1 MTMKITLERYIE
13 LSKIEEP
20 TETQVISILT
30 GKSEADVKKLSIEEV
45 ERISKEIES
54 VYNTKEFVPYFKH
67 KGVLYGFIPN
77 LDKITYGENRDLVSY
92 ISNWDTMHRAM
103 AVAYRPIKKN
113 WLGRPILKKGQYVIE
128 DYKGTS
134 DANKFLDLDVKIVL
148 GMQVFFY
155 NLMKELVNSIP
166 NYFQSKEMQKELTS
180 LGLNGE
186 AIKKYTHSLKVI

>member
-20 TETQVISILT
+20 TEMQVISILT
-30 GKSEADVKKLSIEEV
+30 GRSEADIKKLSIEEV
-45 ERISKEIES
+45 ESISKEIES

-92 ISNWDTMHRAM
+92 ISNWNTMHRAM

-113 WLGRPILKKGQYVIE
+113 WLGRPMLKRGQYVIE

-155 NLMKELVNSIP
+155 NLMRELVNSIP

-186 AIKKYTHSLKVI
+186 AIKKYIHSLRVI

>member
-1 MTMKITLERYIE
+1 MTIKITLERYIE

-20 TETQVISILT
+20 TDMQVMCILT
-30 GKSEADVKKLSIEEV
+30 GKSEADIKKLSIEEV
-45 ERISKEIES
+45 ESISKEIQS

-92 ISNWDTMHRAM
+92 ISNWNTMHRAM
-103 AVAYRPIKKN
+103 SVAYRPIKKN
-113 WLGRPILKKGQYVIE
+113 WLGRPMLKKGQYVIE

-134 DANKFLDLDVKIVL
+134 DADKFLDLDVKIVL
-148 GMQVFFY
+148 GMQIFFY

-186 AIKKYTHSLKVI
+186 VIKKYIHSLKVI

>member
-1 MTMKITLERYIE
+1 MKITLERYIE

-20 TETQVISILT
+20 TEMQVISILT
-30 GKSEADVKKLSIEEV
+30 GKSETDVKKLSIEEV
-45 ERISKEIES
+45 ESISKEIET

-92 ISNWDTMHRAM
+92 ISNWDTMHRAV

-113 WLGRPILKKGQYVIE
+113 WLGRPMLKKGQYVIE

-134 DANKFLDLDVKIVL
+134 DADKFLDLDVKIVL
-148 GMQVFFY
+148 AMQVFFY
-155 NLMKELVNSIP
+155 NLMRELVNSIP
-166 NYFQSKEMQKELTS
+166 NYFQSKEMQKELIS

-186 AIKKYTHSLKVI
+186 AIKKYIHSLKVI

>member
-20 TETQVISILT
+20 TDMQVMCILT
-30 GKSEADVKKLSIEEV
+30 GKSEADIKKLSIEEV
-45 ERISKEIES
+45 ESISKEIQS

-92 ISNWDTMHRAM
+92 ISNWDTMHRAT

-113 WLGRPILKKGQYVIE
+113 WLGRPMLNKGQYVID

-134 DANKFLDLDVKIVL
+134 DADKFLDLDVKIVL
-148 GMQVFFY
+148 GMQIFFY

-166 NYFQSKEMQKELTS
+166 NYFQSKEMQKELIS

-186 AIKKYTHSLKVI
+186 VIKKYIHSLKVI

>member
-20 TETQVISILT
+20 TEMQVISILT
-30 GKSEADVKKLSIEEV
+30 GKSEADIKKLSIEEV
-45 ERISKEIES
+45 ESISKEIES
-54 VYNTKEFVPYFKH
+54 VYSTKEFVPYFKH

-92 ISNWDTMHRAM
+92 ISNWDTMHRAT

-113 WLGRPILKKGQYVIE
+113 WLGRPMLKKGQYVIE
-128 DYKGTS
+128 DYEGTFNA
-134 DANKFLDLDVKIVL
+134 DKFLDLDVKIVL
-148 GMQVFFY
+148 GMQIFFY

-166 NYFQSKEMQKELTS
+166 NYFQSKEMQKELIS

-186 AIKKYTHSLKVI
+186 VIKKYIHSLKVI

>member
-1 MTMKITLERYIE
+1 MKITLERYIE

-20 TETQVISILT
+20 TEMQVISILT
-30 GKSEADVKKLSIEEV
+30 GKSETDVKKLSIEEV
-45 ERISKEIES
+45 ESISKEIET

-92 ISNWDTMHRAM
+92 ISNWDTMHRAV

-113 WLGRPILKKGQYVIE
+113 WLGRPMLKKGQYVIE

-134 DANKFLDLDVKIVL
+134 DADKFLDLDVKIVL

-155 NLMKELVNSIP
+155 NLMRELVNSIP

-186 AIKKYTHSLKVI
+186 AIKKYIHSLKVI

>member
-1 MTMKITLERYIE
+1 MKITLERYIE

-20 TETQVISILT
+20 TEMQVISILT
-30 GKSEADVKKLSIEEV
+30 GKSETDVKKLSIEEV
-45 ERISKEIES
+45 ESISKEIET

-92 ISNWDTMHRAM
+92 ISNWDTMHRAV

-113 WLGRPILKKGQYVIE
+113 WLGRPMLKKGQYVIE

-134 DANKFLDLDVKIVL
+134 DADKFLDLDVKIVL

-155 NLMKELVNSIP
+155 NLMRELVNSIP
-166 NYFQSKEMQKELTS
+166 NYFQSKEMQKELIS

-186 AIKKYTHSLKVI
+186 AIKKYIHSLKVI

>member
-1 MTMKITLERYIE
+1 MKITLERYIE